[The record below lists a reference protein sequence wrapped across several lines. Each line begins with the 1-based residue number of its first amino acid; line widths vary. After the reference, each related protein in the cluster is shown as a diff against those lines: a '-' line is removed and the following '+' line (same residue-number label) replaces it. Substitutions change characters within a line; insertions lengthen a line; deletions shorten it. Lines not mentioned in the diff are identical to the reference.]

1 VALLPW
7 TYFASTLSRGA
18 TSLVNDR
25 NLITKIYFPRLVIP
39 IAHVLAG
46 LVDFGIAFVVLLGM
60 MTIYN
65 IVPTMQVLFLPLVLL
80 LPMITAFGVVLWVSA
95 LNLQY
100 RDFQY
105 IVPFLV
111 QIWMYATPIIYPA
124 SRIPEKWQWLYNL
137 NPMVGV
143 VGSFRRILL
152 NDNTTEIS
160 WASIVLALL
169 LLVSGIIYFRQTER
183 IFADVI

>member
-1 VALLPW
+1 
-7 TYFASTLSRGA
+7 
-18 TSLVNDR
+18 
-25 NLITKIYFPRLVIP
+25 
-39 IAHVLAG
+39 
-46 LVDFGIAFVVLLGM
+46 
-60 MTIYN
+60 
-65 IVPTMQVLFLPLVLL
+65 
-80 LPMITAFGVVLWVSA
+80 
-95 LNLQY
+95 
-100 RDFQY
+100 
-105 IVPFLV
+105 
-111 QIWMYATPIIYPA
+111 MYATPIIYPA